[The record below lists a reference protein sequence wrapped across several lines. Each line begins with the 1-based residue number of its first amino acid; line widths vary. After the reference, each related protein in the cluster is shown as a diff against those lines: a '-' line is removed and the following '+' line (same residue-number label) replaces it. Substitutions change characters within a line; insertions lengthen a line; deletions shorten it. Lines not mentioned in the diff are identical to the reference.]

1 MKYNDNRGFLTFV
14 VFFLIVFGL
23 IGLYMG
29 HKWYKHRYYI
39 TLYDDTMVRYLDV
52 PPFGER
58 VSPSTDEF
66 RGECILSVGTSAEQV
81 KDFYKTFCDR
91 NGYIF
96 KGTDYG
102 LQIEIRK
109 NYEIKGTFKD
119 SKLVLEWDPVL
130 NDKQKAKA
138 ESLFRQKDK

>member
-1 MKYNDNRGFLTFV
+1 
-14 VFFLIVFGL
+14 
-23 IGLYMG
+23 
-29 HKWYKHRYYI
+29 
-39 TLYDDTMVRYLDV
+39 
-52 PPFGER
+52 
-58 VSPSTDEF
+58 
-66 RGECILSVGTSAEQV
+66 VGTSAEQV